1 MMVIKTQAKVM
12 ITQPGLASRRARRP
26 CGPGR
31 SGVLRWLVRST
42 VLRSAVISVFMFITG
57 PLDEAWERRLPITT
71 LGI

>member
-1 MMVIKTQAKVM
+1 MQPEAM
-12 ITQPGLASRRARRP
+12 ITQPGPASRRASRRRSR
-26 CGPGR
+26 GR

-57 PLDEAWERRLPITT
+57 PLDEAWERRLRTTT